1 MKKLITGMMILTLSS
16 SLFAMPN
23 KVIIDALTSKYPETM
38 GTKLMDC
45 MTCHTTDKWQRNA
58 YGLDLQM
65 YLRNMITTTGGTPEP
80 KKYTKAFI
88 MTGMK
93 AVELADSDN
102 DGFSNL
108 EELVHVTK
116 PGDATDH
123 PERPL
128 F

>member
-1 MKKLITGMMILTLSS
+1 MKKIIAGMMILTLSS
-16 SLFAMPN
+16 PLFAMPN
-23 KVIIDALTSKYPETM
+23 KVVIDALTSKYPETM

-58 YGLDLQM
+58 YGLDLQNN
-65 YLRNMITTTGGTPEP
+65 LRAMIIATGETPVP
-80 KKYTKAFI
+80 AKYTKSFI

-93 AVELADSDN
+93 FIELADSDN

-116 PGDATDH
+116 PGDAEDF
-123 PERPL
+123 PVRPI